1 MNFLLHLDNLKVAF
15 CVRKK
20 IKGDVVVVGL
30 LDSRQLDVQASY
42 FTLTMSHNAEVVMH
56 EPSDVNLVTR
66 MWLKI
71 QSSLLLVLKLSEY
84 IKVTEITLMQVLSLV
99 EDEKTFSNLA
109 FMKSE

>member
-1 MNFLLHLDNLKVAF
+1 LDKLKVVF
-15 CVRKK
+15 CVGKK
-20 IKGDVVVVGL
+20 IKGGVVVAGL
-30 LDSRQLDVQASY
+30 LDSQQLDVQASY